1 MASRT
6 HFFDYKKVLLVVN
19 AASKYRLTPQF
30 EGLEGL
36 CPQYK
41 GQGFHR
47 YSRFSIKQIYY
58 MSTWNWYKFSLRA
71 VPALLDAA

>member
-19 AASKYRLTPQF
+19 AASKYRPTPQF

-36 CPQYK
+36 CSQYK
-41 GQGFHR
+41 G
-47 YSRFSIKQIYY
+47 
-58 MSTWNWYKFSLRA
+58 
-71 VPALLDAA
+71 